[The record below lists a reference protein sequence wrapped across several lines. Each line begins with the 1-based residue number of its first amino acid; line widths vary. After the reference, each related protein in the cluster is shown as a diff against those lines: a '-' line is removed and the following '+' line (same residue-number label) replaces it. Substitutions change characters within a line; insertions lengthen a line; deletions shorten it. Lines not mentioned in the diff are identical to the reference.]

1 MTPPVLVCPPIPLQA
16 AVKDDEGGKVK
27 GLFCAIPK
35 KSVYSL
41 CVRGLHLKK
50 NDAQNVYQQT
60 TKPSSVTA
68 PKKGCRIPI
77 NSNNLSRKMFEWSWY
92 CYPPPPDTPVAVNSS
107 VPAKRS
113 PRKGGGR
120 GGGGQQLQ
128 TQQAPHTPPDLSTHV
143 RGVGSA
149 MHIANE
155 SPPLPTD
162 PQKNVRFT
170 RSSTPYDLFAE
181 EGISDEGCFIALCR
195 VLVSKVFKVEDR
207 ITASVYLEAARHG
220 YDAIYSEKR

>member
-1 MTPPVLVCPPIPLQA
+1 M
-16 AVKDDEGGKVK
+16 KEDEGGKVK

-50 NDAQNVYQQT
+50 DDSRNSYSAGKT
-60 TKPSSVTA
+60 SSQPHGPGGETV
-68 PKKGCRIPI
+68 KKGCRVPI
-77 NSNNLSRKMFEWSWY
+77 SATNPSRKMFEWSWF
-92 CYPPPPDTPVAVNSS
+92 CYPPPPAVAAAAAASPV
-107 VPAKRS
+107 KLS
-113 PRKGGGR
+113 PRKAVGGR
-120 GGGGQQLQ
+120 GAAAGGGGGKGVV
-128 TQQAPHTPPDLSTHV
+128 APPPGPDLSVQV

-170 RSSTPYDLFAE
+170 RSSTPYDLFGE
-181 EGISDEGCFIALCR
+181 DGISDEGCFIALCR
-195 VLVSKVFKVEDR
+195 VLVSRIFKVDDR